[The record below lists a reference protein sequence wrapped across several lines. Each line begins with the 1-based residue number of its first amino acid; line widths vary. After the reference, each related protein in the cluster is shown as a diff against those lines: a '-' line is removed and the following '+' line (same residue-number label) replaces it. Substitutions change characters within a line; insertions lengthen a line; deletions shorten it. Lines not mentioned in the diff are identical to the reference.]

1 MCVFVYLGRNSADLG
16 WSSNISSSSKST
28 WSTQNPASPANDMWN
43 KGTSRPPP
51 GFNKNMN
58 RSMSMPQGPS
68 EKTSAFSPG
77 TSNVYIKTTCL
88 ELVTKTFRLRII
100 IMWRPSNISCNS
112 QDFLQSNELVALSV
126 QSPRRSLATRNY
138 RSHRN
143 RNSARFFSYVCNGEK
158 FKSRLPL
165 LKMAYPLVLDVCL
178 QL

>member
-1 MCVFVYLGRNSADLG
+1 MGLNRQQIVEGYIVSILLFTIGVILGKVYHIHVYVVFVYLGRNSADLG

-100 IMWRPSNISCNS
+100 IM
-112 QDFLQSNELVALSV
+112 
-126 QSPRRSLATRNY
+126 
-138 RSHRN
+138 
-143 RNSARFFSYVCNGEK
+143 
-158 FKSRLPL
+158 
-165 LKMAYPLVLDVCL
+165 
-178 QL
+178 